1 MLATPA
7 SPGTGR
13 DAQSTRVVRN
23 GGESWPWPERNLS
36 AIEQM
41 RLNCGV
47 GEDSRVPWRSN
58 QSILKETNSEYSLEG
73 LKLKLQHFGHLKWG
87 ADSLGKTLKLGK
99 IEGRRRRGHQ
109 RMRWLDGTAGS
120 MDMSSSKL
128 WRTRKPRGL
137 QSTRLQ
143 SQMWLSD
150 WTVKNRALGM
160 EAPWEGVYADLSLRD
175 SPPNACPTMQNG
187 FSCPCPCW
195 VLPTLGCYPL
205 EALPYACLSLFTVN

>member
-47 GEDSRVPWRSN
+47 GEDSRVPWRST
-58 QSILKETNSEYSLEG
+58 QSILKETNSESTLEG
-73 LKLKLQHFGHLKWG
+73 LKLKRQHFGHLKLG

-128 WRTRKPRGL
+128 
-137 QSTRLQ
+137 
-143 SQMWLSD
+143 
-150 WTVKNRALGM
+150 
-160 EAPWEGVYADLSLRD
+160 
-175 SPPNACPTMQNG
+175 
-187 FSCPCPCW
+187 
-195 VLPTLGCYPL
+195 
-205 EALPYACLSLFTVN
+205 